1 MKKIYRLLLA
11 FPLLFSC
18 GKSAKE
24 IAQERYDDSLTN
36 SNHRI
41 AGEVVQKDSTIGSFI
56 HSFNVIQDNLDEIK
70 KKENIINSVSK
81 DGDVKSKEEQIVADI
96 QSIYDLIAQNKQRI
110 ARMNAKL
117 KNANVKIDELQK
129 IIDHLNAQLQEKDS
143 EIASLKASLEQ
154 KNVELSNVK
163 TALTETK
170 QESDLKTE
178 KLNTAYYAIGT
189 AKELIKQNVLTKDG
203 GFIGLGKSTK
213 LKANFNTAYFTKVD
227 VTTLKEITIGS
238 KKAKVISTNPADSYS
253 FEGEQGKK
261 ITNLLINDPA
271 AFWATDRYLVIVTE

>member
-1 MKKIYRLLLA
+1 M
-11 FPLLFSC
+11 
-18 GKSAKE
+18 
-24 IAQERYDDSLTN
+24 
-36 SNHRI
+36 
-41 AGEVVQKDSTIGSFI
+41 
-56 HSFNVIQDNLDEIK
+56 
-70 KKENIINSVSK
+70 
-81 DGDVKSKEEQIVADI
+81 
-96 QSIYDLIAQNKQRI
+96 
-110 ARMNAKL
+110 
-117 KNANVKIDELQK
+117 
-129 IIDHLNAQLQEKDS
+129 
-143 EIASLKASLEQ
+143 
-154 KNVELSNVK
+154 SNVK